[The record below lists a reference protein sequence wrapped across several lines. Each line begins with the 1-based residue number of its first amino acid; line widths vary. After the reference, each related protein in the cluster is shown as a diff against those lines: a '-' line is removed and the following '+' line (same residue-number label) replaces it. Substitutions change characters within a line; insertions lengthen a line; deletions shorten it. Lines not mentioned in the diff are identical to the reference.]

1 MEYNPTQKGEKRI
14 LMQLKFKAFSK
25 KKKRMIKTFWN
36 ERNSKHLDVR
46 L

>member
-25 KKKRMIKTFWN
+25 KKR
-36 ERNSKHLDVR
+36 E
-46 L
+46 

>member
-25 KKKRMIKTFWN
+25 KKEN
-36 ERNSKHLDVR
+36 D
-46 L
+46 